1 MRPADGKF
9 HKIRVDV
16 NTKNLQV
23 RARKGYYAAPI
34 EASAATPR

>member
-1 MRPADGKF
+1 
-9 HKIRVDV
+9 V

-34 EASAATPR
+34 EASAATTR